1 MNVQFEAFLSKS
13 IWSLNQQSREREERI
28 KKSKTPI
35 HDLLTY
41 ARKFLLVVQRT
52 NEITSTISYEQNA
65 LMIPK
70 SFVTCFFVRISDLL
84 LSSVQN
90 VRCIQLNWPVLNKQ
104 YPNEEQYSFIFHKNT
119 ERAINNCLFSLSVT
133 CILCI
138 LTVGQCGRC
147 YFFGK

>member
-90 VRCIQLNWPVLNKQ
+90 VRCIQLN
-104 YPNEEQYSFIFHKNT
+104 
-119 ERAINNCLFSLSVT
+119 
-133 CILCI
+133 
-138 LTVGQCGRC
+138 
-147 YFFGK
+147 